1 MQYLYKSGKF
11 IDKFVLNKNEMAM
24 QLYGVHEYEIL
35 NKSVV
40 VETKNGPYFGPEID
54 RKRINVKKN

>member
-1 MQYLYKSGKF
+1 
-11 IDKFVLNKNEMAM
+11 MAM

-35 NKSVV
+35 RKAIV
-40 VETKNGPYFGPEID
+40 VETKNGPYFGPEVD

>member
-1 MQYLYKSGKF
+1 
-11 IDKFVLNKNEMAM
+11 MAM

-35 NKSVV
+35 NKSIV

-54 RKRINVKKN
+54 RERINVKKN